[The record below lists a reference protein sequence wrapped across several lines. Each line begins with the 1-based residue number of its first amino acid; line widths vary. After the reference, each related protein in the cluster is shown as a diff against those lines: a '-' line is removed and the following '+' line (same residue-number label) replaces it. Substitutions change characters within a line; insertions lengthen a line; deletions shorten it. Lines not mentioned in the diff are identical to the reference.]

1 MNNELAKEALESQA
15 SFFVAKARQAI
26 LCLHKISFAGR
37 KNNEKPG
44 FEMSTCN
51 ILLKVILYNKNIQK
65 DKNIMIYNN
74 VLEFIGHTPMIRLN
88 RMVDKDS
95 AQVLVKFEGLNVG
108 GSIKTRTA
116 FEMIKAAE
124 REGKINKDTIIV
136 EPTSG
141 NQGIGLA
148 LVGAVKGYKT
158 IIIMPDS
165 VSEERRKL
173 VKHYGSEVI
182 LIHDDGDIGK
192 CIDEC
197 LRTAL
202 KMAKDDSN
210 VFVPQQF
217 ENPNNIK
224 AHKHHTGLEI
234 MEQVE
239 GPIDG
244 FCSGIGTGGTIT
256 GIGKVLK
263 AQNPDIE
270 IWAVEPENA
279 AILAGGNIGTHLQM
293 GIGDGIIPDILD
305 QQIYDNIYIVTDDEA
320 INTAKDLARKEGLM
334 CGISSGTNVAAAL
347 KLAKK
352 LGKGKTVVTVL
363 PDTAERYFSTP
374 LFEE

>member
-1 MNNELAKEALESQA
+1 
-15 SFFVAKARQAI
+15 
-26 LCLHKISFAGR
+26 
-37 KNNEKPG
+37 
-44 FEMSTCN
+44 
-51 ILLKVILYNKNIQK
+51 
-65 DKNIMIYNN
+65 MIYNN
-74 VLEFIGHTPMIRLN
+74 ILEAIGNTPMIRLN
-88 RMVDKDS
+88 RMPEEGS
-95 AQVLVKFEGLNVG
+95 AEVLVKMEGLNVG

-116 FEMIKAAE
+116 LNMIEQAE
-124 REGKINKDTIIV
+124 KEGLIDPAETIIV

-173 VKHYGSEVI
+173 VRHYGAEVI
-182 LIHDDGDIGK
+182 LIHDAGDIGA

-202 KMAKDDSN
+202 RMRDENPK

-217 ENPNNIK
+217 ENPNNTLT
-224 AHKHHTGLEI
+224 HKKYTALEI
-234 MEQVE
+234 MAQVA

-244 FCSGIGTGGTIT
+244 FCAGIGTGGTIT
-256 GIGKVLK
+256 GIGEVLK
-263 AQNPDIE
+263 AQYPNIE

-279 AILAGGNIGTHLQM
+279 AILAGGTVGTHLQM
-293 GIGDGIIPDILD
+293 GIGDGIIPDILN
-305 QQIYDNIYIVTDDEA
+305 QQIYNDIYVVTDEEA
-320 INTAKDLARKEGLM
+320 LETSRRLAREEGLM
-334 CGISSGTNVAAAL
+334 VGISAGTNVAAAL
-347 KLAKK
+347 QLAKK

-374 LFEE
+374 LFVE

>member
-1 MNNELAKEALESQA
+1 
-15 SFFVAKARQAI
+15 
-26 LCLHKISFAGR
+26 
-37 KNNEKPG
+37 
-44 FEMSTCN
+44 
-51 ILLKVILYNKNIQK
+51 
-65 DKNIMIYNN
+65 MIYNN
-74 VLEFIGHTPMIRLN
+74 VLEAMGHTPMIRLN
-88 RMVDKDS
+88 RMNS
-95 AQVLVKFEGLNVG
+95 PENAEVLVKYEGLNVG

-116 FEMIKAAE
+116 FNMIEDAKKQGLIHE
-124 REGKINKDTIIV
+124 DTIIV

-148 LVGAVKGYKT
+148 LIGAVQGYKT
-158 IIIMPDS
+158 VIFMPDS

-173 VKHYGSEVI
+173 VRHYGAEVR
-182 LIHDDGDIGK
+182 LVHDAGNIGD

-197 LRTAL
+197 LRLAL
-202 KMAKDDSN
+202 EMEKQDSR

-217 ENPNNIK
+217 ENPANPMV
-224 AHKHHTGLEI
+224 HRHHTALEI
-234 MEQVE
+234 MEQVG
-239 GPIDG
+239 GPIHG

-256 GIGKVLK
+256 GIGEVLK
-263 AQNPDIE
+263 AQNPDLE

-279 AILAGGNIGTHLQM
+279 AILAGGTVGTHLQM
-293 GIGDGIIPDILD
+293 GIGDGVIPPILNK
-305 QQIYDNIYIVTDDEA
+305 QIYDNIYVVTDEEA
-320 INTAKDLARKEGLM
+320 IQTAKDLARLEGLM

>member
-1 MNNELAKEALESQA
+1 
-15 SFFVAKARQAI
+15 
-26 LCLHKISFAGR
+26 
-37 KNNEKPG
+37 
-44 FEMSTCN
+44 
-51 ILLKVILYNKNIQK
+51 
-65 DKNIMIYNN
+65 MIYNN
-74 VLEFIGHTPMIRLN
+74 VLEAVGQTPLIRLN
-88 RMVDKDS
+88 RMVDEDS
-95 AQVLVKFEGLNVG
+95 ADILVKFEALNVG

-116 FEMIKAAE
+116 LNMINQAE
-124 REGKINKDTIIV
+124 HEGLLTKDSIIV

-148 LVGAVKGYKT
+148 LVGAVKGYRT

-173 VKHYGSEVI
+173 IRHYGAEVK
-182 LIHDDGDIGK
+182 LIHDAGDIGA

-197 LRTAL
+197 LQTAL
-202 KMAKDDSN
+202 KMKEKNDK

-217 ENPNNIK
+217 ANINNVK
-224 AHKHHTGLEI
+224 AHKKYTALEI
-234 MEQVE
+234 MQQCAI
-239 GPIDG
+239 PIDG

-256 GIGKVLK
+256 GIGEVLK
-263 AQNPDIE
+263 AQYPDIE

-279 AILAGGNIGTHLQM
+279 AILAGGTIGTHLQM
-293 GIGDGIIPDILD
+293 GIGDGIIPDILNRE
-305 QQIYDNIYIVTDDEA
+305 IYDEIYVVTDEEA
-320 INTAKDLARKEGLM
+320 ISTAKRLAREEGLM
-334 CGISSGTNVAAAL
+334 CGISAGTNVAAAL